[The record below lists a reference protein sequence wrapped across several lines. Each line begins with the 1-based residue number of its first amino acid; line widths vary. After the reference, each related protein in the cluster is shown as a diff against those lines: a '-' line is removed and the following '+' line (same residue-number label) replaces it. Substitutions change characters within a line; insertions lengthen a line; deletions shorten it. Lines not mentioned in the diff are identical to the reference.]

1 MAILPFGFDNARP
14 GMVVMWDEPL
24 SEIPVGW
31 VLCDGNNGT
40 VNILDEFLG
49 GTNSENEVGNNVGT
63 NTNSLST
70 SQLPAHTH
78 PNSTT
83 SSDGEHTHSF
93 KGEDDESDRDN
104 SQGAGSGGKVRTST
118 NGRHS
123 HNIESVGSAGGN
135 SSSIDNVPQ
144 YYEVALIQ
152 KV

>member
-1 MAILPFGFDNARP
+1 
-14 GMVVMWDEPL
+14 MVVMWDEPI

-40 VNILDEFLG
+40 INLLDDFLG
-49 GTNSENEVGNNVGT
+49 GTNSESDVGNDIGT

-83 SSDGEHTHSF
+83 SSNGEHTHSF
-93 KGEDDESDRDN
+93 EGEDDESDVDN
-104 SQGAGSGGKVRTST
+104 SEGAGEGSQVSTST

-123 HNIESVGSAGGN
+123 HNIESVGSTGGN
-135 SSSIDNVPQ
+135 SSDIDNVPQ
-144 YYEVALIQ
+144 HYEVALIQ